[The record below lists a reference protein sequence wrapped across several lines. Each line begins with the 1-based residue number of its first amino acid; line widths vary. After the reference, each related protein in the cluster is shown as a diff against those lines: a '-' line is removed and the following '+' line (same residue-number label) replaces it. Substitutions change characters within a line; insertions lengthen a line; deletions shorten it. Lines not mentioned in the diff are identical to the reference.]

1 MTLWEGR
8 EISRLDGLGAARNE
22 RMLYHITLRIVHSSL
37 FVSLCERTYLPY
49 VVKEKY
55 TSCMREDLLYC
66 IMYE

>member
-1 MTLWEGR
+1 MGWMLLRGN
-8 EISRLDGLGAARNE
+8 G

-55 TSCMREDLLYC
+55 TSCMREDLLLYNV
-66 IMYE
+66 